1 MRLILGTLELR
12 TAVIKAISTPAL
24 EGLVQ
29 RREPE
34 AGVTR
39 FIVEIP
45 WCQGAGVG
53 WGHAGKV
60 CRSLA
65 LLSPC
70 SSNE

>member
-1 MRLILGTLELR
+1 M
-12 TAVIKAISTPAL
+12 IKAISTPAL

-34 AGVTR
+34 AGVTH

-53 WGHAGKV
+53 GVMQGKYAEAWP
-60 CRSLA
+60 S
-65 LLSPC
+65 
-70 SSNE
+70 